1 MLKIIL
7 KPMIKLFYKL
17 SKIFLIV
24 FFQILISASPIY
36 AKVYQDLKVEGN
48 ERLSVETVVMFSG
61 INIKNDLS
69 DDDLNKAIKKLYKT
83 NYFSDIKIFTEND
96 ILVISIKENPIIQ
109 SIQIKGVKNKSI
121 LEQLKN
127 ITKKNEK
134 YPYLKN
140 KILEQNNLLLNIVKT
155 SGFYFAEIKTNIIDN
170 KDSTVDIIY
179 NINLGNRALIKKVI
193 FQGDKKFKDT
203 KLRNVIRSE
212 EGKFW
217 KFITSNKYLDERKI
231 KNDELLL
238 KKYYN
243 RKGYYNAKIKSSY
256 AKNINN
262 EYFELIFNIDAGQK
276 FYFNDLSIEISDNF
290 NKENFLKINE
300 KLKKLKGKVFS
311 STKINKISDEIDK
324 VILQKEFLFLNTQYD
339 LSIVDNNKIDINF
352 KFKDLKQFYVEQ
364 INIFGNFITEEK
376 VLRNS
381 LIIDEGDAYNEV
393 LLNKSINSIK
403 SRGFFNKVDVKTRPS
418 KTDNQKK
425 IIDITVEEIPTGE
438 IFAGAGT
445 GTSGATITAGIQE
458 KNYLGKGIKLST
470 KLTLAEDEIKG
481 KVSVMNP
488 NYKNTNRS
496 LQTTIESTTSDFLST
511 GGFKTSRTGFGIG
524 TGFEQLSDFYV
535 NLDVSTY
542 YEKLETTSTASA
554 YKKKQ
559 EGDYFENLFTYDLT
573 LNKLDQNFQPTDGH
587 LVSFKQVLPI
597 YSDDLSIGN
606 TVNLSKYHSVSDNLI
621 LSGKLFL
628 RSVNSIDDD
637 VRVSRRV
644 YIPSSKLRGFE
655 SGKIGPKDG
664 AEYVGGNFGSALNLN
679 STIPNILSGYEN
691 IDLSLFFDAAT
702 LREVDYDSSLESSKI
717 RSSTGVSVNW
727 FTVIGPL
734 SFSYA
739 IPLSKE
745 ETDQTESFRF
755 RIGTSF

>member
-1 MLKIIL
+1 MLISMLRTMAKKFFKLKKLILIIFLSLLINTTPAFTKIYKNLKII
-7 KPMIKLFYKL
+7 
-17 SKIFLIV
+17 
-24 FFQILISASPIY
+24 
-36 AKVYQDLKVEGN
+36 GN
-48 ERLSVETVVMFSG
+48 ERLSVETIIMFSEL
-61 INIKNDLS
+61 NIKNDIS
-69 DDDLNKAIKKLYKT
+69 KNDLNKSIKKLYKT
-83 NYFSDIKIFTEND
+83 NYFEDIKIFSEND
-96 ILVISIKENPIIQ
+96 ILIISIKENPIIQ
-109 SIQIKGVKNKSI
+109 SIQINGVNNKSI
-121 LEQLKN
+121 LEELQK

-140 KILEQNNLLLNIVKT
+140 KIIEQNNLLLNIIRT
-155 SGFYFAEIKTNIIDN
+155 SGFYFVEMDTNIIDN
-170 KDSTVDIIY
+170 GDSTIDIIY
-179 NINLGNRALIKKVI
+179 NFNLGNRAKIKKII

-217 KFITSNKYLDERKI
+217 KFITSNKYLDERRI
-231 KNDELLL
+231 KNDEILL
-238 KKYYN
+238 KKYYQ
-243 RKGYYNAKIKSSY
+243 RKGYYNVKITSSY

-262 EYFELIFNIDAGQK
+262 EYFELIFNIDSGQK
-276 FYFNDLSIEISDNF
+276 FYFNNLTIQISDNF
-290 NKENFLKINE
+290 NKENFIRINE
-300 KLKKLKGKVFS
+300 KLKNLKGTKYS
-311 STKINKISDEIDK
+311 SKEINKILDEIDK
-324 VILQKEFLFLNTQYD
+324 VILQKEFLFLNAKYD
-339 LSIVDNNKIDINF
+339 LSIVDNNKINIMF
-352 KFKDLKQFYVEQ
+352 KFKDLEQFYVEQ

-381 LIIDEGDAYNEV
+381 LIIDEGDAFNDV
-393 LLNKSINSIK
+393 LLDKSINSIK
-403 SRGFFNKVDVKTRPS
+403 SRGFFKTVNVDTRTS
-418 KTDNQKK
+418 ETDNQKK

-470 KLTLAEDEIKG
+470 KFTLAEEEVKG
-481 KVSVMNP
+481 KFSVLNP

-524 TGFEQLSDFYV
+524 TGFEQLSDLYV
-535 NLDVSTY
+535 NLDVSAY

-559 EGDYFENLFTYDLT
+559 EGDYIENLFTYDLT

-606 TVNLSKYHSVSDNLI
+606 TINLSKYHSLSDNLI
-621 LSGKLFL
+621 LSGKFFF

-679 STIPNILSGYEN
+679 STLPNILSGYEN

-745 ETDQTESFRF
+745 DTDQTESFRF

>member
-1 MLKIIL
+1 
-7 KPMIKLFYKL
+7 MIKLFFKL
-17 SKIFLIV
+17 SKITLVVYFHLVI
-24 FFQILISASPIY
+24 FFSNTY
-36 AKVYQDLKVEGN
+36 AEKYDYIKIKGN
-48 ERLSVETVVMFSG
+48 ERLSVETILMFSEL
-61 INIKNDLS
+61 NIQNEITNE
-69 DDDLNKAIKKLYKT
+69 DLNSSIKKLFET
-83 NYFSDIKIFTEND
+83 NYFKDIKIYSEGKTLT
-96 ILVISIKENPIIQ
+96 ILIKENPIIQ
-109 SIQIKGVKNKSI
+109 SIEIKGVKNKSI
-121 LEQLKN
+121 LEELKK

-140 KILEQNNLLLNIVKT
+140 QILEQSNLLLNTIRS
-155 SGFYFAEIKTNIIDN
+155 SGFYFAKMETNVIDN
-170 KDSTVDIIY
+170 EDNTV
-179 NINLGNRALIKKVI
+179 NISYEFDLGNKAIIKRII

-231 KNDELLL
+231 KNDENLL
-238 KKYYN
+238 KKYYQK
-243 RKGYYNAKIKSSY
+243 KGYYRVNVKSSY
-256 AKNINN
+256 AKNIND
-262 EYFELIFNIDAGQK
+262 EYFELIFNIDSGPK
-276 FYFNDLSIEISDNF
+276 YFFNDLSVDISENF
-290 NKENFLKINE
+290 NKENFFRINN
-300 KLKKLKGKVFS
+300 KLDKLKGTKYS
-311 STKINKISDEIDK
+311 SKEINEILNEIDK
-324 VILQKEFLFLNTQYD
+324 IILQKEFLFLNTKYD
-339 LSIVDNNKIDINF
+339 LEIVDNNKINIKF
-352 KFKDLKQFYVEQ
+352 KFKDLEQFYVEQ
-364 INIFGNFITEEK
+364 INIFGNYITEEK
-376 VLRNS
+376 VIRNS
-381 LIIDEGDAYNEV
+381 LIIDEGDAFNDV
-393 LLNKSINSIK
+393 LLDKSINSIK
-403 SRGFFNKVDVKTRPS
+403 SRGFFRSVNVKTKQS

-425 IIDITVEEIPTGE
+425 VIDIVVEETPTGE

-470 KLTLAEDEIKG
+470 NLTLSEEEIKG
-481 KVSVMNP
+481 KFSVVNP
-488 NYKNTNRS
+488 NYKNTDRS
-496 LQTTIESTTSDFLST
+496 LQASIESTTSDFLST
-511 GGFKTSRTGFGIG
+511 GGFKTSRTGFSVG
-524 TGFEQLSDFYV
+524 TGFEQLSDLYV
-535 NLDVSTY
+535 NLDLSAY

-554 YKKKQ
+554 YKRKQ
-559 EGDYFENLFTYDLT
+559 EGEYIENLFTYNLT
-573 LNKLDQNFQPTDGH
+573 LNKLDQNYQPTDGH

-621 LSGKLFL
+621 LSGKFFF

-655 SGKIGPKDG
+655 AGKIGPKDG
-664 AEYVGGNFGSALNLN
+664 TEYVGGNFGSALNLN

-717 RSSTGVSVNW
+717 RSSTGVTVNW

-734 SFSYA
+734 NFSYA

-745 ETDQTESFRF
+745 DTDQTESFRF